1 MIKNPIICVVGMGY
15 VGYPEAVAFAKHF
28 SVNGYDIDADKV
40 CKLNISNKEKRLVIT
55 QYPDFC
61 IPKAD
66 FIIIAV
72 PTPINEDKTPD
83 LSPVES
89 VSKTVG
95 KYMKKGCT
103 VILEST
109 VYPGVSEEIMLPIL
123 EKESGYKVGKDFKIA
138 FSPERI
144 NPGDDLHSIDKVT
157 KVVGG
162 MDKETTDLVA
172 ELYDHITL
180 NTFKAT
186 SIKVAEASKV
196 IENVQRDLN
205 IALMNELS
213 FIFKRMNISIR
224 DVIEASATKWNF
236 YKIFPGMIGGHCIPV
251 DPYYLTYKSEQL
263 GFNPKLIYTARM
275 INNGMPYYV
284 AKLAKENIKKQA
296 NILIAGLTYKENVPD
311 IRESPSKHLIEAL
324 KEYNL
329 FTFDPL
335 LEKIEKS
342 FDIKSVRRLSEL
354 KDIDCIIFAVV
365 HDVFKEIGLEE
376 FKAITRDNP
385 LLIDVR
391 CGFNREEA
399 EKLGFK
405 YITL

>member
-1 MIKNPIICVVGMGY
+1 MIKNPIICIVGMGY
-15 VGYPEAVAFAKHF
+15 VGYPEAIAFGKHYK
-28 SVNGYDIDADKV
+28 VIGYDIDTKKMS
-40 CKLNISNKEKRLVIT
+40 KLKPHTDTDLVLTNDPIYIK
-55 QYPDFC
+55 Q
-61 IPKAD
+61 AD

-83 LSPVES
+83 LFPIES
-89 VSKTVG
+89 ASKTVG
-95 KYMKKGCT
+95 KYMKKGCV

-109 VYPGVSEEIMLPIL
+109 VYPGVTEEVMLPIL
-123 EKESGYKVGKDFKIA
+123 EKESGLKAGKDFKIA

-162 MDKETTDLVA
+162 MDKKTTDLVA

-213 FIFKRMNISIR
+213 FIFKRMNINIR
-224 DVIEASATKWNF
+224 DVIEAASTKWNF
-236 YKIFPGMIGGHCIPV
+236 YKIYPGMIGGHCIPV

-263 GFNPKLIYTARM
+263 GYNPKLILTGRK
-275 INNGMPYYV
+275 INDSMPIHV
-284 AKLAKENIKKQA
+284 AYMAKNNVKSIKAK
-296 NILIAGLTYKENVPD
+296 ILIAGLTYKENVPD
-311 IRESPSKHLIEAL
+311 IRESPAKYLIEEL
-324 KEYNL
+324 KYYNVVAY
-329 FTFDPL
+329 DPL
-335 LEKIEKS
+335 IENIEENFGVKSANNSLSSLENIN
-342 FDIKSVRRLSEL
+342 
-354 KDIDCIIFAVV
+354 CIIFTVV
-365 HDVFKEIGLEE
+365 HDVFREMGLYQ
-376 FKAITRDNP
+376 FRRITTDNP
-385 LLIDVR
+385 VLIDIR
-391 CGFNREEA
+391 GGFDRNEA

-405 YITL
+405 YLTL